1 MARDL
6 FAAWGGAAAEPAWPS
21 TCSFQLTHLGLL
33 AKDAEIVATC
43 AAAAVQALSR
53 GPAEAAANLGQAAVA
68 LLDTQQR
75 TVRWSLLTAT
85 AQAAVTSGDG
95 LTADRL
101 IARGVEALA
110 EQRASG
116 TPVDADE
123 EALLL
128 RAHAER
134 LFTQGDLD
142 EALRILRGE
151 LLPVLERLGHERA
164 RAMTMGQIA
173 DILTTRGDLDEA
185 LRIRQDEELPVYER
199 LGDLHSRA
207 VTMGQITD
215 ILIGRGDLDKALKVL
230 RHELLSTF
238 ERLGDLRSRA
248 AAMGR
253 IADILESRSDLDQA
267 FRIRQLEQLPIFQRF
282 DDADNVA
289 HTLWKLAR
297 IDLAQ
302 GRFDDARSRIDEAY
316 AIMLRL
322 DRAEGIAVVGMS
334 LGPMLA
340 ASEQR
345 DEALVVLR
353 RSADMFRKLG
363 LEKRAQEA
371 DWLIAELGLG

>member
-1 MARDL
+1 VARDL

-21 TCSFQLTHLGLL
+21 TCSFQLTHLGLF

-68 LLDTQQR
+68 
-75 TVRWSLLTAT
+75 
-85 AQAAVTSGDG
+85 
-95 LTADRL
+95 
-101 IARGVEALA
+101 
-110 EQRASG
+110 
-116 TPVDADE
+116 
-123 EALLL
+123 
-128 RAHAER
+128 
-134 LFTQGDLD
+134 
-142 EALRILRGE
+142 
-151 LLPVLERLGHERA
+151 
-164 RAMTMGQIA
+164 
-173 DILTTRGDLDEA
+173 
-185 LRIRQDEELPVYER
+185 
-199 LGDLHSRA
+199 
-207 VTMGQITD
+207 
-215 ILIGRGDLDKALKVL
+215 
-230 RHELLSTF
+230 
-238 ERLGDLRSRA
+238 
-248 AAMGR
+248 
-253 IADILESRSDLDQA
+253 
-267 FRIRQLEQLPIFQRF
+267 
-282 DDADNVA
+282 ADNVA

-353 RSADMFRKLG
+353 RSVDMFRKLG